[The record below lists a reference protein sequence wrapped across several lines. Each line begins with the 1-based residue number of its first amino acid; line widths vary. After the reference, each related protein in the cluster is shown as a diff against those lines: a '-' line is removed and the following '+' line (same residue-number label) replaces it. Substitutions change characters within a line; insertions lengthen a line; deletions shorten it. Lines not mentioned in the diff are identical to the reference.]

1 MSLIPYFYNCIL
13 YNYPCNMKY
22 SSTKSKCLVAIISF
36 FFLMPFMV
44 FAQVTSYNKTE
55 YGASFK
61 LMNGAMNIYLP
72 ADDIAEIKYTSLPS
86 IVGKQ
91 SLVAK
96 PINAF
101 AKRFTVT
108 EKDNNV
114 VITTTRM
121 KVLINKATQSITYT
135 DLSDNIILAEGNEYN
150 KAMHDTTIAG
160 IKTYSCATTFQSPAA
175 EGLYGLGCHPEDSL
189 SINYKGRN
197 QDMAIKYLTGA
208 VPVLLSTRGYGLLW
222 DNYAESKWYGA
233 EQSNTQFTYV
243 SESGKMVDYYFFY
256 GPSFD
261 QIINSYRNVTGKAP
275 MYPKWAF
282 GLFQSQDRYKTQN
295 EVLAPAAAYRAAH
308 IPVDAIV
315 QDWYYW
321 YPLPIGSHVMYPTAY
336 PNPKAMVD
344 QLHRENFHAMISIWP
359 CFGSGTHNF
368 DALKKAG
375 NLTPLVWNNI
385 ITHTPDTYY
394 DAHNP
399 AAREMYWDQARDSL
413 IKRYGWD
420 AWWVDQ
426 CEPDVSDPND
436 RKTAKIY
443 TGQGIDYFNS
453 YSLMHTEGL
462 YNKWRRD
469 INGKRIFLLVRQA
482 FAGQQRNA
490 ATLWS
495 SDITTTWS
503 SFRNQVPQGLNACS
517 SGLPYWTSDIGG
529 YLSRTSPEGIPDWK
543 QPAMRELF
551 TRWFQFGAFCP
562 IFRIHGKGERALFSK
577 NWDDTTRNILIKYDN
592 LRYRLL
598 PYNYSLGAK
607 VTMDNYTIMRSLA
620 FDFREDTAVYS
631 IPDEYMFGSAF
642 LVSPVTKQLYS
653 VAGADNSIKTRKV
666 YLPQNVTW
674 FDFWTGKQLQGGQ
687 TIDAAAPMDIMPL
700 FVKAGSI
707 VPMGKEMEWAT
718 QHPAA
723 TIELRIY
730 PGADGNFTLYEDAN
744 DTYNYEK
751 GDYATFT
758 FNWNDQNK
766 TLTISPRKGAYPGM
780 LAKRVFNVV
789 MVNEGKGTG
798 EEESGQVDKVVNYD
812 GKATSVKL

>member
-1 MSLIPYFYNCIL
+1 MSCTYKNLTSIL
-13 YNYPCNMKY
+13 
-22 SSTKSKCLVAIISF
+22 LLFILF
-36 FFLMPFMV
+36 FSLHFSV

-61 LMNGAMNIYLP
+61 LKNGAMNIYLP
-72 ADDIAEIKYTSLPS
+72 TDDIAEIKYTSLPS
-86 IVGKQ
+86 IEGKQ
-91 SLVAK
+91 SLVVK
-96 PINAF
+96 PVNAY

-108 EKDNNV
+108 EKDNKV
-114 VITTTRM
+114 IITTTRM
-121 KVLINKATQSITYT
+121 KVLVNKETQAITYT
-135 DLSDNIILAEGNEYN
+135 DLSGNIILSEGDDYN
-150 KAMHDTTIAG
+150 KVMRDTTIAG
-160 IKTYSCATTFQSPAA
+160 IQTHSCVTTFQSPDA

-197 QDMAIKYLTGA
+197 QDLAIKYLTGA
-208 VPVLLSTRGYGLLW
+208 IPVLLSTKGYGLLW

-233 EQSNTQFTYV
+233 EKNNTQFTYV

-282 GLFQSQDRYKTQN
+282 GLFQSQDRYKTQD

-321 YPLPIGSHVMYPTAY
+321 YPLPIGSHVMEPKAY

-344 QLHRENFHAMISIWP
+344 QLHDQHFHAMISIWP
-359 CFGSGTHNF
+359 CFGSGTNNF
-368 DALKKAG
+368 NALKAAG
-375 NLTPLVWNNI
+375 NLTSVTWDNFLV
-385 ITHTPDTYY
+385 HTRDTYY
-394 DAHNP
+394 DAHSP

-413 IKRYGWD
+413 IKRMGWD

-426 CEPDVSDPND
+426 CEPDTEDPND
-436 RKTAKIY
+436 RKRAKFY
-443 TGQGIDYFNS
+443 TGQGIDYFNT

-462 YNKWRRD
+462 YAKWRRD
-469 INGKRIFLLVRQA
+469 IPGKRIYLLTRQT
-482 FAGQQRNA
+482 FAGQQRNG

-495 SDITTTWS
+495 SDINTTFPTLK
-503 SFRNQVPQGLNACS
+503 NQVPQAINTCS
-517 SGLPYWTSDIGG
+517 SGTPYWTSDIGG
-529 YLSRTSPEGIPDWK
+529 YLSRSSEGGVPDWTK
-543 QPAMRELF
+543 PSMRELF
-551 TRWFQFGAFCP
+551 TRWFQFGCFSP
-562 IFRIHGKGERALFSK
+562 IMRIHGRGERALFSK
-577 NWDDTTRNILIKYDN
+577 NWDENTRSILIKYDN

-620 FDFREDTAVYS
+620 FDFREDMAVYS

-642 LVSPVTKQLYS
+642 LVSPVTQQLYT
-653 VAGADNSIKTRKV
+653 VDGANNTTKTRKV
-666 YLPQNVTW
+666 YLPKNIAW
-674 FDFWTGKQLQGGQ
+674 FDFWTGKQWQGGQ
-687 TIDAAAPMDIMPL
+687 TIDASAPIDIMPL

-718 QHPAA
+718 QKPAD

-730 PGADGNFTLYEDAN
+730 PGADASFTLYEDAN

-751 GDYATFT
+751 GEYATFT
-758 FNWNDQNK
+758 FSWNDKSKMLN
-766 TLTISPRKGAYPGM
+766 ISPRKGTFPGM
-780 LAKRVFNVV
+780 LEKRIFNVV
-789 MVNEGKGTG
+789 MVDQGKGVG
-798 EEESGQVDKVVNYD
+798 EEESMQADKVVKYD
-812 GKATSVKL
+812 GKAMSVKM